1 MAETLVT
8 DDAVTLS
15 VSDYSETSQ
24 IACLFTRHSGRLS
37 VIAKGSKR
45 PKNRFGGPLDRLQ
58 CAQAVFS
65 LSRRGGLG
73 TLVELSPQGDTSGLG
88 RRLEAFYAASTI
100 AELVRLGTEE
110 LDPHAE
116 VFKLLQHTLTR
127 LSQGDDS
134 AILLFWFEARFLRE
148 LGLLPQLAVCVSC
161 GRKRPA
167 GQAGRF
173 DPAAG
178 GIRCRSCRG
187 GGSTVTACGKALEAL
202 AFLSAAGPGEAARVR
217 LSKQTAADMRK
228 VLGAY
233 WPHVLGRAPRA
244 IKWVR

>member
-1 MAETLVT
+1 MPANLVT

-24 IACLFTRHSGRLS
+24 IACLFTRQSGRLS

-58 CAQAVFS
+58 CVQAVFS

-73 TLVELSPQGDTSGLG
+73 TLVELSPQVDTSGLAL
-88 RRLEAFYAASTI
+88 RLDAFYAASTI

-110 LDPHAE
+110 LDPHPE
-116 VFKLLQHTLTR
+116 VFNLLQHTLTR
-127 LSQGDDS
+127 LSQGNDS
-134 AILLFWFEARFLRE
+134 AILLYWFEARFLRE
-148 LGLLPQLAVCVSC
+148 LGLLPQLAACVSC

-173 DPAAG
+173 DPASG

-187 GGSTVTACGKALEAL
+187 GGLVTACGKALDAL
-202 AFLSAAGPGEAARVR
+202 AFLSAAGPSEANRVR
-217 LSKQTAADMRK
+217 LSKETAADMRK

-244 IKWVR
+244 LKWVR